1 MSVALIVGIK
11 AEKTF
16 LLVSRLRRLPPPRRS
31 WGTPSCWTTILR
43 LDSDTAGLPWLS
55 TRMCSMGCIW
65 WMVSLCEV
73 NHQPFTTCTLPT
85 FDGYWF
91 GHRRCRENE
100 QVENFSRPGDKM
112 SALWVTFL
120 LTTLSPTYLLTT
132 VGCPEQFNVSTCCW
146 LFWECGFWKLL
157 SQQSLP

>member
-91 GHRRCRENE
+91 GHRRWRENE
-100 QVENFSRPGDKM
+100 WYGEKLTSIVAYDSYFWNSSILSFHGNFIKKRKPR
-112 SALWVTFL
+112 
-120 LTTLSPTYLLTT
+120 
-132 VGCPEQFNVSTCCW
+132 NNI
-146 LFWECGFWKLL
+146 CGYNGVQKSFFH
-157 SQQSLP
+157 SFIE